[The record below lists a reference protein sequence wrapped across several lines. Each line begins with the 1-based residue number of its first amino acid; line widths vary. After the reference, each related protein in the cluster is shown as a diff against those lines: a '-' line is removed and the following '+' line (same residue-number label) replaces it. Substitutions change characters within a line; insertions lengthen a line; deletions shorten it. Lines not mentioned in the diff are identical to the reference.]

1 MAEQHDAPTS
11 LAERLDRL
19 FRTVHPAGRGEYTY
33 DEVATAIR
41 DSGTMISHTYVW
53 QLRKGIRDNPT
64 KRHLEGL
71 AQFFGV
77 PAAYFLDEDTA
88 AIDAQLELL
97 SAMRDA
103 PVRNIALRAADLSPS
118 GIAAIQA
125 MIEHAR
131 SLEGLPTEK
140 TEPPNGTD

>member
-1 MAEQHDAPTS
+1 MAEQHEVPTS
-11 LAERLDRL
+11 LAQRLDRL

-33 DEVATAIR
+33 DEVASAIR
-41 DSGTMISHTYVW
+41 DHGTMISHTYVW

-77 PAAYFLDEDTA
+77 PASYFLDEDTT

-97 SAMRDA
+97 SAMRDG
-103 PVRNIALRAADLSPS
+103 PVRSIALRVADLSPS

-131 SLEGLPTEK
+131 SLEGLPTE
-140 TEPPNGTD
+140 TD